1 MGGGAN
7 PSLSP
12 LSSVGFFFSLSLILS
27 PLRNSTRKTH
37 FFCLFLFDPKTP
49 PLPKRG
55 EAKLSRDENG
65 ETPPSL
71 RKAEKKDRS
80 KVAAPLFFASAQKEK
95 KQTPPQTSFFFK
107 RGQRPPKRKA
117 PGSICL
123 FPELSL
129 SLPTLSVT
137 IKTQAKKGWGHLSS
151 EELLFSVPS
160 FCSFLK
166 LGFWVFF
173 SKENQRAAGSKRHAR
188 PRREYGNLNHPLLFL
203 EHK

>member
-12 LSSVGFFFSLSLILS
+12 LSSVSFFFSLSLILS
-27 PLRNSTRKTH
+27 PLKNSTRKTH
-37 FFCLFLFDPKTP
+37 FFCLFLFFDPRTP
-49 PLPKRG
+49 PLSKRG

-129 SLPTLSVT
+129 SLSP
-137 IKTQAKKGWGHLSS
+137 
-151 EELLFSVPS
+151 
-160 FCSFLK
+160 
-166 LGFWVFF
+166 
-173 SKENQRAAGSKRHAR
+173 
-188 PRREYGNLNHPLLFL
+188 HPLCNDKSTGEKGMGASEF
-203 EHK
+203 

>member
-1 MGGGAN
+1 MSISLFRPEN
-7 PSLSP
+7 PSPSKKGRGEALARRERGNSSLLEESRKERPQQSCGPP
-12 LSSVGFFFSLSLILS
+12 LFCFRSKRKKADPPANEFFFSSEGSAPQKGRS
-27 PLRNSTRKTH
+27 PGQ
-37 FFCLFLFDPKTP
+37 FVYF
-49 PLPKRG
+49 
-55 EAKLSRDENG
+55 
-65 ETPPSL
+65 PS
-71 RKAEKKDRS
+71 S
-80 KVAAPLFFASAQKEK
+80 
-95 KQTPPQTSFFFK
+95 
-107 RGQRPPKRKA
+107 
-117 PGSICL
+117 
-123 FPELSL
+123 LSL

-173 SKENQRAAGSKRHAR
+173 SKENQRAAGSKRHAC

>member
-1 MGGGAN
+1 
-7 PSLSP
+7 LLP
-12 LSSVGFFFSLSLILS
+12 LKKKKSRPPRKRVFFSSEGS
-27 PLRNSTRKTH
+27 
-37 FFCLFLFDPKTP
+37 
-49 PLPKRG
+49 
-55 EAKLSRDENG
+55 
-65 ETPPSL
+65 
-71 RKAEKKDRS
+71 
-80 KVAAPLFFASAQKEK
+80 APQK
-95 KQTPPQTSFFFK
+95 
-107 RGQRPPKRKA
+107 GRPP
-117 PGSICL
+117 GQFVY
-123 FPELSL
+123 FPSSLSL

-173 SKENQRAAGSKRHAR
+173 PKENQRAAGSKRHAC

>member
-1 MGGGAN
+1 MGGGVN

-12 LSSVGFFFSLSLILS
+12 LSSVGFFFLTLSHS
-27 PLRNSTRKTH
+27 FPLEKLNSKNP
-37 FFCLFLFDPKTP
+37 FFCPFLFFDPRTP

-129 SLPTLSVT
+129 SLSP
-137 IKTQAKKGWGHLSS
+137 
-151 EELLFSVPS
+151 
-160 FCSFLK
+160 
-166 LGFWVFF
+166 
-173 SKENQRAAGSKRHAR
+173 
-188 PRREYGNLNHPLLFL
+188 HPLCNDKNTGEKGMGASEF
-203 EHK
+203 